1 MIINVN
7 NVSHYF
13 SDEPI
18 VKDINL
24 RVLERDKIGIIGNN
38 GSGKTTFLKLLSGE
52 ISPSFGDISYKKDL
66 KIGYQRQGIDVK
78 DSNTVFS
85 EMQSAIGV
93 RNLIEKIHK
102 LEENISAEE
111 KVSDEYSMLIERF
124 EALGGYDSE
133 YQIKKVLNGMGFSAD
148 KYERKVKSLSG
159 GEKTRLSL
167 AKLLVTGADVLL
179 LDEPTNH
186 LDEITVEWLENF
198 IMSYIGAVIIVTHDR
213 WLLDRF
219 AEKIYEVE
227 NTAISEYKGN
237 YSSYLSQKELRT
249 KSLKREYAKKL
260 EMSGEYREYHR
271 RNISR
276 ASTSKMAKSRLKM
289 AEKINLD
296 KPQITARENIRFS
309 IQPEYTSNEKVI
321 EIKGAT
327 IGYSDK
333 KLIDKFDLTIRK
345 GDRVTIVG
353 PNGSGKTSLLL
364 AITDKIPLLDGKIAI
379 DERAKTSFLSQDVY
393 GEKIIS
399 AVKYLEDKFPRLSI
413 LNIRNLLAA
422 LGFKGED
429 VFKPGSGL
437 SGGEL
442 KRLNF
447 ARISLEKPNLLI
459 LDEPTNYLDM
469 HTKEVLS
476 NALKKYRG
484 TLVLVSHDR
493 HFVSNLDTSMVRI
506 LKDEVK
512 IYDSYSEYRNDI
524 EKELNSEEAINSPSK
539 LRTGDARLNKREIRR
554 EKAIMREKKSKTL
567 NRIEILE
574 NEISELNDNLL
585 KPEITSDY
593 TKLMEITIELN
604 QKQEMLDYYIDEWT
618 KIESDE

>member
-1 MIINVN
+1 MGVA
-7 NVSHYF
+7 
-13 SDEPI
+13 
-18 VKDINL
+18 
-24 RVLERDKIGIIGNN
+24 
-38 GSGKTTFLKLLSGE
+38 
-52 ISPSFGDISYKKDL
+52 
-66 KIGYQRQGIDVK
+66 

-85 EMQSAIGV
+85 EMQSAVGV
-93 RNLIEKIHK
+93 QDLIKKIQK
-102 LEENISAEE
+102 LEEDISAEE
-111 KVSDEYSMLIERF
+111 KVSEEYSMLIERF

-133 YQIKKVLNGMGFSAD
+133 YQIKKVLNGMGFPAETYD
-148 KYERKVKSLSG
+148 RKVESLSG

-167 AKLLVTGADVLL
+167 AKLLVTGADILL

-186 LDEITVEWLENF
+186 LDEITVEWLESF
-198 IMSYIGAVIIVTHDR
+198 IMSYIGAVVIVTHDR

-227 NTAISEYKGN
+227 NAAVSEYKGN
-237 YSSYLSQKELRT
+237 YSSYLSQKELRE
-249 KSLKREYAKKL
+249 KSLMREYSKKL
-260 EMSGEYREYHR
+260 KMSEDYREYHR

-289 AEKINLD
+289 AERINLD
-296 KPQITARENIRFS
+296 KPKIAARENIRFS
-309 IQPEYTSNEKVI
+309 IQPEYTSNKKVI
-321 EIKGAT
+321 EIKGAS
-327 IGYSDK
+327 IGYGDK

-364 AITDKIPLLDGKIAI
+364 AITKKMPLLDGKISI
-379 DERAKTSFLSQDVY
+379 DERAKISFLSQDVY

-399 AVKYLEDKFPRLSI
+399 AFKYLEDKFPELSI

-469 HTKEVLS
+469 HTKEMLS
-476 NALKKYRG
+476 NALKKYMG

-493 HFVSNLDTSMVRI
+493 YFVSSLETSILRI

-512 IYDSYSEYRNDI
+512 IYDSYSEYREDSNEEFNSKEGI
-524 EKELNSEEAINSPSK
+524 EKSK
-539 LRTGDARLNKREIRR
+539 AGNLKTNRKEIRR
-554 EKAIMREKKSKTL
+554 EKAIMREKKSKAL
-567 NRIEILE
+567 NKIEVLE
-574 NEISELNDNLL
+574 REISELNDNLL
-585 KPEITSDY
+585 KPEIKSDY
-593 TKLMEITIELN
+593 TKLMEITRELN
-604 QKQEMLDYYIDEWT
+604 KKHEKLDYYIDEWA
-618 KIESDE
+618 KNELDE